1 MDELAGH
8 YANQSK
14 PERKRQM
21 FYGIICIWKPKKAKQ
36 NKTNKKDDFTENRVV
51 VARHWVRENGEK
63 KLKGTKFQL

>member
-1 MDELAGH
+1 MLTKVSQREKDKCFMESFVFG
-8 YANQSK
+8 N
-14 PERKRQM
+14 
-21 FYGIICIWKPKKAKQ
+21 PKQKQ